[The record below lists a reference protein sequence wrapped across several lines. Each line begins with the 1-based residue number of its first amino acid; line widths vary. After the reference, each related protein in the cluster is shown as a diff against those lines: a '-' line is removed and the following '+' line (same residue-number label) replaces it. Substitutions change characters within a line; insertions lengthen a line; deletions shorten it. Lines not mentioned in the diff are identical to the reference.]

1 MQMQG
6 TGEEVMDLDIW
17 GTDGGQ
23 RGPGATSENERVRDD
38 GGTG

>member
-6 TGEEVMDLDIW
+6 TGEEVMDLETW
-17 GTDGGQ
+17 GTYGGQ
-23 RGPGATSENERVRDD
+23 RGPGAQVKMRGSEMT